1 MKVAE
6 FLKDSH
12 DPRGNLGVSVDF
24 DVATRIAGE
33 MRQIMNRDLE
43 EIDIGLEAHLY
54 NGGVDQEEM
63 IAAWEHLN
71 AGERRAWREFVRIGK
86 AHANQ

>member
-1 MKVAE
+1 MKVSE

-24 DVATRIAGE
+24 DVATQIAGE

-54 NGGVDQEEM
+54 NAKQDQEEL

-71 AGERRAWREFVRIGK
+71 AGERRIWREFVRIGK
-86 AHANQ
+86 AHADQ